1 VAERFPTDAKPGT
14 EDGADGIDGEDSRI
28 HEEFCF
34 DKQPKQFLSVV
45 SQHADALV
53 FDEVHASPEVHFLRW
68 GLGRDWKGK
77 GEGCVF
83 VVLAIPM
90 ARFSNER
97 TIYKYISD
105 GEPYPWQPHE
115 RTYVQLRA
123 WARLLTI
130 NKSFYC
136 FGREIPLHVGE
147 HLCSN
152 AIFLREV
159 LEKHSGRTRDDWHP
173 DDYAVYPEE
182 SRVAKDTGTFSD
194 VIAFLRHHQL
204 PWEQTYVFGSKS

>member
-1 VAERFPTDAKPGT
+1 
-14 EDGADGIDGEDSRI
+14 
-28 HEEFCF
+28 
-34 DKQPKQFLSVV
+34 
-45 SQHADALV
+45 
-53 FDEVHASPEVHFLRW
+53 
-68 GLGRDWKGK
+68 
-77 GEGCVF
+77 VF

-97 TIYKYISD
+97 TTYKYISD
-105 GEPYPWQPHE
+105 GQPYQWQSTE
-115 RTYVQLRA
+115 RTYIQLRA

-147 HLCSN
+147 LLYSN

-159 LEKHSGRTRDDWHP
+159 LEKHCRRTRDDWHP

-182 SRVAKDTGTFSD
+182 SKVAKDTGTFSE
-194 VIAFLRHHQL
+194 VIAFLKRHQL
-204 PWEQTYVFGSKS
+204 PWERTQWLASNS